1 MMASEFYG
9 EYNVQWLF
17 ALLVLIAV
25 ALHDVAF
32 ALPGMTPLQNTAD
45 AYTATNERIRVF
57 RSMDVHIPNTIAA
70 HMRS

>member
-1 MMASEFYG
+1 MASDFYG
-9 EYNVQWLF
+9 EYKARWLF

-32 ALPGMTPLQNTAD
+32 ALPGMTPLWNTAD

-57 RSMDVHIPNTIAA
+57 RIIGVHVPKTMAA
-70 HMRS
+70 LMRS

>member
-9 EYNVQWLF
+9 EYKARWLF

-32 ALPGMTPLQNTAD
+32 ALPGMTSLRNTAD

-57 RSMDVHIPNTIAA
+57 
-70 HMRS
+70 